1 LFKKELPLVAF
12 FKQETLFFF
21 CGIFISIW
29 AKKTDQ
35 KEQNLIFK
43 SQKLSNKI
51 KHIAVMRLSAM
62 GDVAMT
68 VPVLRAFVKQYP
80 EVKITVISRPFF
92 KPFFDGIQNLNFF
105 AFDEKERHK
114 GFSGLLRLFR
124 DVKKLKIDAFAD
136 LHNVLRSKIVSLLF
150 ALSGKKRATVD
161 KGREGKKELTRA
173 ENKVFRQLPTMFERH
188 AKVFE
193 KLGFPLDLSN
203 PEFPEKAILSS
214 DIFEIIGDKNSK
226 LIGIAPFAQYDSK
239 VYPQDLMQEV
249 IAKLADNKEYKIL
262 LFGGGKKEIEIL
274 DSFAKPFENVINMA
288 GKIKFQQELQLISN
302 LDVMLSM
309 DSGNAHIAAMLG
321 LKVIT
326 LWGATHPY
334 AGFLPFNQTME
345 NALTSDR
352 NQYPQLP
359 TSVYGN
365 KIVEGY
371 QDAMRTILL
380 DEIVNKIQSL
390 L

>member
-1 LFKKELPLVAF
+1 
-12 FKQETLFFF
+12 
-21 CGIFISIW
+21 
-29 AKKTDQ
+29 
-35 KEQNLIFK
+35 
-43 SQKLSNKI
+43 
-51 KHIAVMRLSAM
+51 MRLSAM

-80 EVKITVISRPFF
+80 EVKLTIISRPFF
-92 KPFFDGIQNLNFF
+92 KSFFDGIPNLDFF

-114 GFSGLLRLFR
+114 GFLGLLRLYS
-124 DVKKLKIDAFAD
+124 DVKKLKVDAFAD
-136 LHNVLRSKIVSLLF
+136 FHNVLRSKVVSLLF

-173 ENKVFRQLPTMFERH
+173 ENKIFKQLPTMFERH

-193 KLGFPLDLSN
+193 ELGFSVDLSH
-203 PEFPEKAILSS
+203 PQFPKKAVLSA
-214 DIFEIIGDKNSK
+214 EITNLIGENYQK

-239 VYPQDLMQEV
+239 VYPVDLMKEV
-249 IAKLADNKEYKIL
+249 IEKLAANSSNKVL

-274 DSFAKPFENVINMA
+274 DALAQPFENVINMA

-321 LKVIT
+321 VKVVT

-334 AGFLPFNQTME
+334 AGFLPFNQSLE

-352 NQYPQLP
+352 NVYPKLP

-371 QDAMRTILL
+371 EDAMRTISPE
-380 DEIVNKIQSL
+380 DVVSKINKLI
-390 L
+390 

>member
-1 LFKKELPLVAF
+1 
-12 FKQETLFFF
+12 
-21 CGIFISIW
+21 
-29 AKKTDQ
+29 
-35 KEQNLIFK
+35 
-43 SQKLSNKI
+43 
-51 KHIAVMRLSAM
+51 M

-68 VPVLRAFVKQYP
+68 VPVLRTFVKQYP
-80 EVKITVISRPFF
+80 TVKITVISRPFF
-92 KPFFDGIQNLNFF
+92 KPFFEGIPNLEFF
-105 AFDEKERHK
+105 AFDEKQRHK
-114 GFSGLLRLFR
+114 GFAGLLRLYS

-173 ENKVFRQLPTMFERH
+173 ENKIFAQLPTMFERH

-193 KLGFPLDLSN
+193 KLGFPLDISN
-203 PEFPEKAILSS
+203 PEFPQKAKLSS
-214 DIFEIIGDKNSK
+214 DILEIIGDQNQK
-226 LIGIAPFAQYDSK
+226 LIGIAPFAQYNSK

-249 IAKLADNKEYKIL
+249 IAKLAENKTYTIL

-274 DSFAKPFENVINMA
+274 DSFSQSFENVVNVA

-321 LKVIT
+321 VKVIT

-334 AGFLPFNQTME
+334 AGFLPFGQTME
-345 NALTSDR
+345 NALVSDR
-352 NQYPQLP
+352 NQYPKLP

-371 QDAMRTILL
+371 EDAMRSISPK
-380 DEIVNKIQSL
+380 EIVTKIQLSI
-390 L
+390 

>member
-1 LFKKELPLVAF
+1 
-12 FKQETLFFF
+12 
-21 CGIFISIW
+21 
-29 AKKTDQ
+29 
-35 KEQNLIFK
+35 
-43 SQKLSNKI
+43 
-51 KHIAVMRLSAM
+51 M

-80 EVKITVISRPFF
+80 EVKLTVISRPFF
-92 KPFFDGIQNLNFF
+92 KPFFDGIPNLEFF

-114 GFSGLLRLFR
+114 GFLGLLRLFK
-124 DVKKLKIDAFAD
+124 DVKQLKIDAFAD
-136 LHNVLRSKIVSLLF
+136 LHNVLRSKIVGLLF
-150 ALSGKKRATVD
+150 ALSGKKRAIVD

-173 ENKVFRQLPTMFERH
+173 ENKIFAPLPTMFERH

-193 KLGFPLDLSN
+193 ELGFTVDLSQ
-203 PEFPEKAILSS
+203 PEFPKKAVLNS
-214 DIFEIIGDKNSK
+214 EITDLIGKNDQK

-239 VYPQDLMQEV
+239 VYPLDLMQEV
-249 IAKLADNKEYKIL
+249 IAKLAENKDQTIL

-274 DSFAKPFENVINMA
+274 DDLAQPFENVINMA

-321 LKVIT
+321 VKVVT

-334 AGFLPFNQTME
+334 AGFLPFNQSLE

-352 NQYPQLP
+352 NQYPKLP

-371 QDAMRTILL
+371 EDAMRTISPE
-380 DEIVNKIQSL
+380 DVVSQIKKMI
-390 L
+390 